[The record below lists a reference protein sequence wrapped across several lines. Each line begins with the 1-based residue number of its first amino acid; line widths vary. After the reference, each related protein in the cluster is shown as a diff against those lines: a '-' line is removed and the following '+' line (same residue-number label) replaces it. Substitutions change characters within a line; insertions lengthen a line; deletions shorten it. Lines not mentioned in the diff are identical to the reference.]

1 MSEQQSAKNNNVT
14 LAARSVRKS
23 YQQGPE
29 EVVVLDGLEL
39 KVTRGELLGVVGASG
54 SGKSTLLN
62 LLGGLDRPDQGS
74 IEILGRDLAV
84 LSESQRAQVR
94 NQHLGFV
101 YQFHHLLGEFS
112 ALENAAMPLLI
123 AGKPKR
129 EIQERAQELLVAV
142 GLEHRLKHRPS
153 ALSGGERQ
161 RVAIARALANHPDCV
176 LMDEPTGNLDRRTAD
191 QVLELLLDLNQ
202 RLQISFVIVSH
213 DERVAARMDRVVTLD
228 NGALENTTPVN
239 NAVSRA
245 SS

>member
-1 MSEQQSAKNNNVT
+1 MKESNFALE
-14 LAARSVRKS
+14 ARGVCKA

-29 EVVVLDGLEL
+29 EVVVLEGLEL
-39 KVTRGELLGVVGASG
+39 DIARGEMLGIVGSSG

-62 LLGGLDRPDQGS
+62 LLGGLDSPDQGS
-74 IEILGRDLAV
+74 IKILGRDLAAM
-84 LSESQRAQVR
+84 SETQRARMR

-101 YQFHHLLGEFS
+101 YQFHHLLGEFD
-112 ALENAAMPLLI
+112 ALENTAMPLLI
-123 AGKPKR
+123 AGMPKR
-129 EIQERAQELLVAV
+129 EIQSRARELMVAV

-202 RLQISFVIVSH
+202 RLNISFVIVSH
-213 DERVAARMDRVVTLD
+213 DEQVAARMDRVVV
-228 NGALENTTPVN
+228 LENGVLESSVVN
-239 NAVSRA
+239 KVNS
-245 SS
+245 